1 MFHLRDLDWRK
12 EGYLFQDMVEVYWS
26 DSQVTFTLKQVFH
39 VSSEEVRP
47 RTALHIWP
55 GELQQMLCLQSKQT
69 MRLGVSKPEELGPKN
84 RKRTEHFHMLC

>member
-1 MFHLRDLDWRK
+1 MMFHLRDLDWRK

-47 RTALHIWP
+47 RTAL
-55 GELQQMLCLQSKQT
+55 CLQSKQT